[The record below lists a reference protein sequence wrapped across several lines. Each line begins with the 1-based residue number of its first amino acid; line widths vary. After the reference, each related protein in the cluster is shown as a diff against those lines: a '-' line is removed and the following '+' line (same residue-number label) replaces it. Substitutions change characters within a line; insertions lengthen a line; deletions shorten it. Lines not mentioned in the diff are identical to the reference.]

1 MHRACP
7 RTHFAFN
14 RMTAHPP
21 PPAVLELAPGEQA
34 RGLLSPAHLQQAVML
49 LACNGYVILRGALPR
64 SFVDEMHAAYRAIV
78 EDCLANTAGKSAA
91 ALPWRSAGD
100 TVFWIINARL
110 RAFVRL
116 TGPFADTR
124 VVANPFALAIL
135 RQTLGHG
142 LFCNSVSSD
151 TCLQG
156 SVFQSPHR
164 DIGFYAGKQALGT
177 IVNIPLMHCGP
188 HNGPLQVWPGG
199 SHLWNA
205 EAFARFGVR
214 AFDQD
219 TANPSMEAFAR
230 QVPSVALDLHPGDVL
245 LRDPG
250 MLHRG
255 TPNTTPEPR
264 SMLTIGYFR
273 AGQRYEFGHPEYNLT
288 PESFEALHPRVKALV
303 AQRYLAGTGSAV
315 VRR

>member
-1 MHRACP
+1 
-7 RTHFAFN
+7 
-14 RMTAHPP
+14 MTRHLHQ
-21 PPAVLELAPGEQA
+21 PAVLELAPEERV
-34 RGLLSPAHLQQAVML
+34 RGLLTPSHLQQALML

-64 SFVDEMHAAYRAIV
+64 TLIDEMHDAYSAIV
-78 EDCLANTAGKSAA
+78 AECLASAPGKSSDD
-91 ALPWRSAGD
+91 LPWRSAGD

-116 TGPFADTR
+116 TGPFADPR
-124 VVANPFALAIL
+124 VVANPSALAVL
-135 RQTLGHG
+135 RQTLGPG

-164 DIGFYAGKQALGT
+164 DIGFYAGRSAPGT
-177 IVNIPLMHCGP
+177 IVNILLMHCGP
-188 HNGPLQVWPGG
+188 QNGPLQVWPGG
-199 SHLWNA
+199 SHLWGA
-205 EAFARFGVR
+205 ELFARFGIR

-219 TANPSMEAFAR
+219 TDNPAMEAFVR
-230 QVPSVALDLHPGDVL
+230 DIPSLALDLHPGDVL

-288 PESFEALHPRVKALV
+288 PSAFEALHPHVKALV
-303 AQRYLAGTGSAV
+303 RQRYLAWTGSAV
-315 VRR
+315 IRR

>member
-1 MHRACP
+1 
-7 RTHFAFN
+7 
-14 RMTAHPP
+14 MTTRPP
-21 PPAVLELAPGEQA
+21 DPAVLELTSEEQA
-34 RGLLSPAHLQQAVML
+34 RGLLAPGHLQQAMLL
-49 LACNGYVILRGALPR
+49 LACNGYLILRGALPR
-64 SFVDEMHAAYRAIV
+64 AFVDELHAAYRAIV
-78 EDCLANTAGKSAA
+78 DDCLASAPGQSTNE
-91 ALPWRSAGD
+91 LPWRSTGD

-116 TGPFADTR
+116 TGPFADPR

-135 RQTLGHG
+135 QQVLGAG

-164 DIGFYAGKQALGT
+164 DIGFYAAGQPVPGI

-199 SHLWNA
+199 SHLWGA
-205 EAFARFGVR
+205 ELFTRFGLR

-219 TANPSMEAFAR
+219 ADNPAMEAFASR
-230 QVPSVALDLHPGDVL
+230 VPSIALDLHPGDVL

-273 AGQRYEFGHPEYNLT
+273 AGQRYEYGHPEYNLT
-288 PESFEALHPRVKALV
+288 LEAFDALHPRVKALV
-303 AQRYLAGTGSAV
+303 AQRYLAGAGYTV
-315 VRR
+315 MRR

>member
-1 MHRACP
+1 MIP
-7 RTHFAFN
+7 N
-14 RMTAHPP
+14 PP
-21 PPAVLELAPGEQA
+21 KPAVLELTRDEQA
-34 RGLLSPAHLQQAVML
+34 RGLLSPAHLQRALML

-64 SFVDEMHAAYRAIV
+64 TLVDEMHVAYRAIV
-78 EDCLANTAGKSAA
+78 DDCLASASGKSLAE
-91 ALPWRSAGD
+91 LPWRSAGD

-116 TGPFADTR
+116 TGPFAHPR
-124 VVANPFALAIL
+124 VVANPFALAVL
-135 RQTLGHG
+135 RQALGPG

-156 SVFQSPHR
+156 SLFQSPHR
-164 DIGFYAGKQALGT
+164 DIGFYAGQPVPGT

-199 SHLWNA
+199 SHLWGA
-205 EAFARFGVR
+205 ELFTRFGIR

-219 TANPSMEAFAR
+219 ADNPGMEAFAR
-230 QVPSVALDLHPGDVL
+230 DIPSIALDLYPGDVL

-255 TPNTTPEPR
+255 TPNTAPEPR

-273 AGQRYEFGHPEYNLT
+273 AGHRYAFGHPEYNLT
-288 PESFEALHPRVKALV
+288 PAAFEALHPRVKALV
-303 AQRYLAGTGSAV
+303 EQRYLAGTGAAV
-315 VRR
+315 VGR